1 MLRPGARIG
10 VFAPSHR
17 FDELRLQAGLQ
28 LLREAGHHP
37 VLAPN
42 LYATHRY
49 LAGRDAERLA
59 DLVWALN
66 DPDLDVA
73 WMVRGG
79 SGLGRLL
86 PLLPPT
92 RPLRGAIGFSDGTAL
107 HAALFQRHGVQG
119 WHGPV
124 VHSLAAQGLSAPVE
138 RWDGSGRGSASGPVV
153 GGNLCVLT
161 SLCGTP
167 DQLRARGCLLAL
179 EDIGE
184 PAYKVDRML
193 SQLRL
198 SGSLEGVVG
207 VLLGDFGE
215 LPELLDIVREHLNV
229 PYALGLPFGHG
240 AQNLPW
246 RYGQPA
252 GLREG
257 RLTWR

>member
-1 MLRPGARIG
+1 MIRPGARIG

-17 FDELRLQAGLQ
+17 FDALRLEAGLQ
-28 LLREAGHHP
+28 VLRDAGHQP

-42 LYATHRY
+42 VFATHRY
-49 LAGRDAERLA
+49 LAGTDAERLS
-59 DLVWALN
+59 DLEWALN
-66 DPDLDVA
+66 DPELDAA

-86 PLLPPT
+86 PMLS
-92 RPLRGAIGFSDGTAL
+92 RPRRGAIGFSDGTAL
-107 HAALFQRHGVQG
+107 HVALFQRHGLQG
-119 WHGPV
+119 WHAPV
-124 VHSLAAQGLSAPVE
+124 LHSLTSQGLKRPVST
-138 RWDGSGRGSASGPVV
+138 WDGEGSGRAAGRVV

-167 DQLRARGCLLAL
+167 DQLQAQGCLLAL

-193 SQLRL
+193 NQLRL
-198 SGSLEGVVG
+198 SGALQGVVG

-215 LPELLDIVREHLNV
+215 LPELLDIVREHLDL
-229 PYALGLPFGHG
+229 PFAFGLPFGHG
-240 AQNLPW
+240 ALNLPW

-252 GLREG
+252 ELVEG